1 MRSTSTRLAT
11 TTSLWASVQDL
22 TFLAT
27 TISRLVGAAVVVSPV
42 PLASVQA
49 EVRSAS
55 LSLAFSGAPVTGTA
69 VVVNGSG
76 QLGVAPSSARFKEA
90 IKSMDNASEA
100 LFSLKPVTFRY
111 KKDIDPKST
120 AQFGLVAEDVEKV
133 NADLVVRDAEGKVY
147 TVRYDAVNAML
158 LNELLKEHRK

>member
-69 VVVNGSG
+69 VVVDGSG

-111 KKDIDPKST
+111 KKEIDPQGIS
-120 AQFGLVAEDVEKV
+120 QLGLMAEEVEKV
-133 NADLVVRDAEGKVY
+133 NRDLVVRDKDGKPF
-147 TVRYDAVNAML
+147 TVRYYQVNARL
-158 LNELLKEHRK
+158 LT